1 MPIEDLL
8 LSNLGV
14 VSGFIGGTVQRWT
27 KAAMD
32 ARNSGY
38 GFNSLFGTLREQFV
52 DNWDTWSTLTN
63 FSGYPLTPT
72 VTIESNFSS
81 LSGKKKTVFT
91 GQRLTNATFQSTDL
105 EQFGGTNKILAANV
119 QTTIPTSAMGGDF
132 DFDGK
137 AIITLL
143 ANAPSAG
150 TYRGLVLVKTPQMA
164 SFEPLTWVVVIA
176 DP

>member
-8 LSNLGV
+8 LNNLGV

-32 ARNSGY
+32 ARNPGY
-38 GFNSLFGTLREQFV
+38 SFNSLFGTLREQFI
-52 DNWDTWSTLTN
+52 DNWDTWSTVLN

-72 VTIESNFSS
+72 LTIQSQFSS
-81 LSGKKKTVFT
+81 LSGKNKAVYTR
-91 GQRLTNATFQSTDL
+91 QRLTNAAFQSTDL
-105 EQFGGTNKILAANV
+105 EQFGGANTIPAANV
-119 QTTIPTSAMGGDF
+119 QTIIPASAMGGDF

-143 ANAPSAG
+143 ANAPAAG
-150 TYRGLVLVKTPQMA
+150 TYRGLILVKTPQMA